1 MSGSEP
7 ERLFVCARSVRT
19 ASFVVVAYLE
29 PFRATMEPFPCVSNW
44 KAFQGTQEC
53 RSNLVVSRS
62 EWIMVTGLYK
72 RQTTTYRILRRV
84 ACGAQLDEQTR
95 LREVS
100 RKETPMASEGS
111 KEPRNLLFAALTD
124 TPLSYTHMQERKATE
139 KWRPLG
145 CCALLRGCMGREQ
158 RGYKGRDWGIK
169 TARSEGTRGHEG
181 EDRSRQRRG
190 VRLRPTAPGRE
201 VRGPS

>member
-1 MSGSEP
+1 M
-7 ERLFVCARSVRT
+7 
-19 ASFVVVAYLE
+19 
-29 PFRATMEPFPCVSNW
+29 SNW